1 MNRFFAITV
10 AASVLVIPSQAQAA
24 QAERSQTARTVVRT
38 QDDLPRY
45 SYPVPTTATAL
56 LAADHATFNAW
67 AAKVI
72 ENVDDTLARFDIQDH
87 ASLRDL
93 LGEKLAYQVI
103 THQDAAALATS
114 AQIRALQDKP
124 EAKLMSGLMEDS
136 LLNARI
142 STGQVEGAAYEQ
154 AFAANYAE
162 ALGRLPWAVVANSVK
177 EAKSGAQI
185 LTRQL
190 VLGIV
195 QQSIEPAVAK
205 SHAVDSS
212 LAAKLLAMRYALVA
226 QLPLSQAALPV
237 LTKVVAANDVAKP
250 DIWAARDI
258 QFTSADKLTPVVVGV
273 WDTGSD
279 LSVFPHQTYTD
290 PQPKNAAPYNAHGL
304 SFDLDSRPAS
314 GFLLPLSAERAA
326 QYSSMLGD
334 LKGFSDLQASID
346 SHEADELKHKLSAL
360 PAAQVPAYLESLK
373 FFDNYVHGTHVAGII
388 ARGDPAVRLAVAR
401 ITFDYRNV
409 PEAPT
414 DELIH
419 RGAASY
425 QTYVDWFRTHHVR
438 VVNMSW
444 GGTPRDYENA
454 LQLNGIGKDAAERK
468 ALARHYF
475 EIDRDGLLKALK
487 SAPDILFVCAAGNS
501 DSDNGFDEF
510 IPSSFV
516 LPNLLVVGAVDRAG
530 DEASFTSYGKNVAV
544 DANGYQVT
552 SFVPGGHSL
561 MMSGTSMASPN
572 TVNLAAKLLALD
584 PKLTPSDLQALI
596 VGGATASADGRRHNI
611 DAKASLALLKARMR

>member
-24 QAERSQTARTVVRT
+24 QAERSQTAKTVVRT

-56 LAADHATFNAW
+56 LAADDATFNAW

-103 THQDAAALATS
+103 THQNAAALATS
-114 AQIRALQDKP
+114 AQIRSLQDKP
-124 EAKLMSGLMEDS
+124 EAKLMSGLMEDA

-177 EAKSGAQI
+177 EEKSGAQI

-304 SFDLDSRPAS
+304 AFDLDSRPAS

-516 LPNLLVVGAVDRAG
+516 LPNLLVVGAVDSAG

-584 PKLTPSDLQALI
+584 PKLTPSDLRALI

-611 DAKASLALLKARMR
+611 DAKASLALLKARMH